1 MEQRTDRLMLLLQ
14 AFVVESERY
23 VEAVSER
30 DALHRTDLN
39 ALAAMVRAAA
49 AGHTVTP
56 GMLRTELGLSS
67 PATTALVDR
76 LDRSGHVNRTRS
88 ETDRRKVYL
97 ELTDKARATGGAMFA
112 PLARNIG
119 QVLDGYP
126 AEDRQRLAGFLT
138 DIIAATSAA
147 CMEVAEQDGQPGV
160 DGDSGGQAKPGSH
173 GNPDGQADRGSG
185 EAGTP
190 TPATDQ

>member
-1 MEQRTDRLMLLLQ
+1 MEHRTDRLMLLLQ
-14 AFVVESERY
+14 QFVVESERY

-49 AGHTVTP
+49 AGRTVTP
-56 GMLRTELGLSS
+56 GLLRTELNLSS

-88 ETDRRKVYL
+88 DTDRRKVYL

-119 QVLDGYP
+119 QVLEGYP
-126 AEDRQRLAGFLT
+126 AEDRQRLAGFLA
-138 DIIAATSAA
+138 DIITATSAA
-147 CMEVAEQDGQPGV
+147 CLEVAGSDGTRV
-160 DGDSGGQAKPGSH
+160 GDP
-173 GNPDGQADRGSG
+173 DRG
-185 EAGTP
+185 AGTAGGAG
-190 TPATDQ
+190 PAGDEAATGTGSADK

>member
-1 MEQRTDRLMLLLQ
+1 MEHRTDRLMLLLQ
-14 AFVVESERY
+14 QFVVESERY

-49 AGHTVTP
+49 AGRTVTP
-56 GMLRTELGLSS
+56 GLLRTELNLSS

-88 ETDRRKVYL
+88 DTDRRKVYL
-97 ELTDKARATGGAMFA
+97 ELTEKARATGGAMFA

-126 AEDRQRLAGFLT
+126 AEDRQRLAGFLA
-138 DIIAATSAA
+138 DIITATSAA
-147 CMEVAEQDGQPGV
+147 CLEVAGSDATRG
-160 DGDSGGQAKPGSH
+160 GD
-173 GNPDGQADRGSG
+173 PDGGADTAVDEAATGTGS
-185 EAGTP
+185 A
-190 TPATDQ
+190 DK

>member
-14 AFVVESERY
+14 QFVVESERY

-30 DALHRTDLN
+30 NALHRTDLN

-49 AGHTVTP
+49 AGRTVTP
-56 GMLRTELGLSS
+56 GVLRTELHLSS

-88 ETDRRKVYL
+88 DTDRRKVYL

-126 AEDRQRLAGFLT
+126 AEDRQRLAGFLA
-138 DIIAATSAA
+138 DIITATSAA
-147 CMEVAEQDGQPGV
+147 CLEVAGRDGDPAGGGTAPGGDGSTSGAGAPARTTGV
-160 DGDSGGQAKPGSH
+160 DK
-173 GNPDGQADRGSG
+173 
-185 EAGTP
+185 
-190 TPATDQ
+190 

>member
-1 MEQRTDRLMLLLQ
+1 MKQHTDRLMLLLQ
-14 AFVVESERY
+14 QFVVESERY

-49 AGHTVTP
+49 AGRTLTP
-56 GMLRTELGLSS
+56 GLLRTELHLSS

-88 ETDRRKVYL
+88 DTDRRKVYL

-126 AEDRQRLAGFLT
+126 AEDRQRLAGFLD

-147 CMEVAEQDGQPGV
+147 CLEVAGRDEDPDGDGNPGGHADPGGGAATRTRGV
-160 DGDSGGQAKPGSH
+160 DK
-173 GNPDGQADRGSG
+173 
-185 EAGTP
+185 
-190 TPATDQ
+190 